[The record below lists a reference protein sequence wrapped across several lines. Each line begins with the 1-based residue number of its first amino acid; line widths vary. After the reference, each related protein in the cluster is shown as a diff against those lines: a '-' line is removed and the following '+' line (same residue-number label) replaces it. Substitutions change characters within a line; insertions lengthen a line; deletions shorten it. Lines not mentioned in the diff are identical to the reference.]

1 MRKMYESEDLD
12 CEFYEIMENKYDFDE
27 MIQQNTSYEYYYYLS
42 NFRENLFVW
51 YPFKEDANLLEIGGG
66 YGALTKLF
74 CKKLKEVVSIED
86 TQKKADII
94 SKRCNADNLKVL
106 VNNFSE
112 IEVSEKF
119 DYIVLCDVFE
129 YTKYFSEAS
138 TPFKNYLIYLRNF
151 LKKDGVILLAIS
163 NRFGLK
169 YFAGFKEEHVNEYF
183 TGIDDYPRKKIKT
196 FTKGEFETLLN
207 NAGFS
212 NYKFFYPYPDHV
224 FPEVIN
230 TDKFINKICY
240 ERNATIIKERANF
253 FRESKVNQ
261 RLSNENLSQ
270 YFANSFLIEI
280 RNDDSFKETDNYDYI
295 KVSSERKERYKIFT
309 YIYSG
314 SEGTK
319 VVKAP
324 LNIFSTDHLRH
335 MHEGS
340 KYNFGKINFLE
351 SSFENNEFS
360 YKYIEQK
367 SFEKILIQA
376 INDNDKDRFFE
387 LLKKFFDALFYDSF
401 ETDEY
406 CNDEFLKIFK
416 VKSDQSFHCHSIT
429 NLDVIFSNLFVID
442 DEFVS
447 IDYEWL
453 FDFPVPL
460 EYIFYRVINHHNVSN
475 PLFRDFISLEE
486 IFEYFDL
493 DIDNFAL
500 FKKWERQFLDYAILH
515 VKKPKT
521 SIVSKASI
529 NQLNSLN
536 ISRYNAVEKEN
547 RRLNKIIEE
556 QQELIDTY
564 KYSTSWKMTKPLR
577 KIGFLF
583 KK

>member
-86 TQKKADII
+86 TPQKAEII
-94 SKRCNADNLKVL
+94 SKRCHADNLKVL

-129 YTKYFSEAS
+129 NTKYFSEAS

-340 KYNFGKINFLE
+340 KYDFGKINFLE

-536 ISRYNAVEKEN
+536 ISRYLAVEKEN